1 MEQETGSRS
10 WSLSAYGRL
19 LRENRDFRLLWT
31 AQIVSEIGDWFYTVA
46 IYSLLLELTGS
57 ASAIGL
63 AVVLQLLP
71 QVFSAPTAGVLNDR
85 LPRRAVMIFADIC
98 RIFIVLSML
107 LVRSADTVWLIW
119 VLLVLETLMWALF
132 EPGRSALIPRLARS
146 DEERLVANALSS
158 TTWALNLA
166 IGAGLG
172 GLVAYAFGRQTV
184 FVLDALSFVVSALLL
199 AAMRVRETH
208 CDTLPPFRIVDLID
222 FKPVVEGVRYVLRDR
237 RRGATLMVKAGMGL
251 LGAHWV
257 ILPIF
262 GERVFPVAVHMAGA
276 QAHTAGAGTL
286 SMSLLFGSRGVG
298 ALAGSY
304 FAGAWARDFES
315 RMRLGIAGGF
325 FLVAGSYVGLS
336 LAPNI
341 MLACLA
347 VALGHAGTSVA
358 WVFSTTILQ
367 GLTEDRFRG
376 RVFSADFAGLFLSMS
391 AVSFLAGRLVD
402 RGVSVRVIA
411 FATGVMALLPAALWM
426 RAQPYFHRGDVI
438 KQVGTE

>member
-1 MEQETGSRS
+1 MEQEPESRS
-10 WSLSAYGRL
+10 WSLTAYGRL

-46 IYSLLLELTGS
+46 LYSLLLELTGS
-57 ASAIGL
+57 ATAVGT

-71 QVFSAPTAGVLNDR
+71 QVFAAPSAGVLNDR
-85 LPRRAVMIFADIC
+85 LSRRAVMIFADIC
-98 RIFIVLSML
+98 RAVIVLSML
-107 LVRSADTVWLIW
+107 LVRSADTVWLVW
-119 VLLVLETLMWALF
+119 LLLFLETLMWALF

-158 TTWALNLA
+158 TTWAFNLA

-184 FVLDALSFVVSALLL
+184 FVLNALSFVGSALLL

-208 CDTLPPFRIVDLID
+208 CDNLPPFRAVDLID
-222 FKPVVEGVRYVLRDR
+222 FKPILEGVRYVLRDR
-237 RRGATLMVKAGMGL
+237 RRGATLLVKAGMGL

-257 ILPIF
+257 ILPIL
-262 GERVFPVAVHMAGA
+262 GERVFPMTVHLPGA

-298 ALAGSY
+298 SLVGSY
-304 FAGAWARDFES
+304 FSGAWARNHES
-315 RMRLGIAGGF
+315 RMRLGITCGF
-325 FLVAGSYVGLS
+325 ILVAVSYAGLS

-341 MLACLA
+341 WLACLA
-347 VALGHAGTSVA
+347 VALGHAGTSIA

-367 GLTEDRFRG
+367 DLTEDRFRG

-391 AVSFLAGRLVD
+391 AVSYLAGRLVD
-402 RGVSVRVIA
+402 QGASVRAIA
-411 FATGVMALLPAALWM
+411 FATGVTALLPAALWI
-426 RAQPYFHRGDVI
+426 RAQRYFRQSDAL
-438 KQVGTE
+438 KSK

>member
-1 MEQETGSRS
+1 MEQLSDSRS

-19 LRENRDFRLLWT
+19 LRENRDFRLLWI

-46 IYSLLLELTGS
+46 LYSLLLELTGS
-57 ASAIGL
+57 ASAIGT

-71 QVFSAPTAGVLNDR
+71 QVFAAPTAGLLNDR
-85 LPRRAVMIFADIC
+85 LSRRSVMIFADIC
-98 RIFIVLSML
+98 RAVIVLSML
-107 LVRSADTVWLIW
+107 LVRSPDMVWLVW
-119 VLLVLETLMWALF
+119 LLLLLETLMWALF

-158 TTWALNLA
+158 TTWAFNLA

-184 FVLDALSFVVSALLL
+184 FILNALSFVGSALLL
-199 AAMRVRETH
+199 ASMRVRETH
-208 CDTLPPFRIVDLID
+208 CDHLPPFRAVDLID
-222 FKPVVEGVRYVLRDR
+222 FKPIVEGMRYVQRDPR
-237 RRGATLMVKAGMGL
+237 RVATLMVKAGMGL

-262 GERVFPVAVHMAGA
+262 GERVFPMAVHLPGA
-276 QAHTAGAGTL
+276 QAHTTSAGTL

-298 ALAGSY
+298 SLAGSY
-304 FAGAWARDFES
+304 FSGAWARNSES
-315 RMRLGIAGGF
+315 RMRLGIVCGF
-325 FLVAGSYVGLS
+325 LLVAFSYAGLS

-341 MLACLA
+341 WLACLA
-347 VALGHAGTSVA
+347 VALGHAGTSIA

-391 AVSFLAGRLVD
+391 AVSYLAGRLVD
-402 RGVSVRVIA
+402 QGVSVRVIA
-411 FATGVMALLPAALWM
+411 FATGVTALLPAVLWL
-426 RAQPYFHRGDVI
+426 RAQPYFRQSEGV
-438 KQVGTE
+438 KTS

>member
-1 MEQETGSRS
+1 MEQESDSRS
-10 WSLSAYGRL
+10 WSLAAYGRL
-19 LRENRDFRLLWT
+19 LGENRDFRLLWI

-46 IYSLLLELTGS
+46 LYSLLLELTGS
-57 ASAIGL
+57 ASAIGT

-71 QVFSAPTAGVLNDR
+71 QVFAAPTAGVLNDR

-98 RIFIVLSML
+98 RAVIVASML
-107 LVRSADTVWLIW
+107 LVRSADMVWLVW
-119 VLLVLETLMWALF
+119 ALLFLETLMWALF
-132 EPGRSALIPRLARS
+132 EPGRSALIPRLVRS
-146 DEERLVANALSS
+146 DEELLVANALSS
-158 TTWALNLA
+158 TTWAFNLA

-184 FVLDALSFVVSALLL
+184 FILNAISFVGSALLL

-208 CDTLPPFRIVDLID
+208 CDHLPPFRGVDLVD
-222 FKPVVEGVRYVLRDR
+222 FKPILEGVRYVVRDR
-237 RRGATLMVKAGMGL
+237 RRGATLLVKAGMGL

-262 GERVFPVAVHMAGA
+262 GERVFPMAVHLPGA
-276 QAHTAGAGTL
+276 QAHTSGAGTL

-298 ALAGSY
+298 SLAGSY
-304 FAGAWARDFES
+304 FSGAWARNSES
-315 RMRLGIAGGF
+315 RMRAGIAAGF
-325 FLVAGSYVGLS
+325 FLVALSYAGLS

-341 MLACLA
+341 WLACLA
-347 VALGHAGTSVA
+347 VALGHAGTSIA

-376 RVFSADFAGLFLSMS
+376 RVFSTDFAGLFLSMS

-402 RGVSVRVIA
+402 QGVSVRVLA
-411 FATGVMALLPAALWM
+411 FATGALALLPAVLWL
-426 RAQPYFHRGDVI
+426 RAQSYFRQRDVI
-438 KQVGTE
+438 QQIGTE

>member
-1 MEQETGSRS
+1 MAQASESRS

-46 IYSLLLELTGS
+46 LYSLLLELTGS

-71 QVFSAPTAGVLNDR
+71 QVFAAPLAGVLNDR
-85 LPRRAVMIFADIC
+85 LPRRAVMIFADVC
-98 RIFIVLSML
+98 RAVIVLSML
-107 LVRSADTVWLIW
+107 LVRSADMVWLVW
-119 VLLVLETLMWALF
+119 VLLFLETLMWALF

-158 TTWALNLA
+158 TTWAFNLA
-166 IGAGLG
+166 VGAGLG
-172 GLVAYAFGRQTV
+172 GLVAYAFGRQPV
-184 FVLDALSFVVSALLL
+184 FILNALSFVGSALLL

-208 CDTLPPFRIVDLID
+208 GDNLPPFRVVDLID
-222 FKPVVEGVRYVLRDR
+222 FKPIVEGVRYVLRDG
-237 RRGATLMVKAGMGL
+237 RRGATLLVKVGMGM

-262 GERVFPVAVHMAGA
+262 AERVFPMAVHLPGA
-276 QAHTAGAGTL
+276 QAHTTGAGTL

-298 ALAGSY
+298 AIAGSY
-304 FAGAWARDFES
+304 FAGAWARNSES
-315 RMRLGIAGGF
+315 RMRTGIAFGF
-325 FLVAGSYVGLS
+325 FLVACSYVGLS
-336 LAPNI
+336 LAPTI
-341 MLACLA
+341 WLACLA
-347 VALGHAGTSVA
+347 VALGHAGTSIA

-391 AVSFLAGRLVD
+391 AVSFLGGRLVD
-402 RGVSVRVIA
+402 QGVSVRVIA
-411 FATGVMALLPAALWM
+411 FATGAIALLPAVLWI
-426 RAQPYFHRGDVI
+426 RAQPYFRSCDVI
-438 KQVGTE
+438 KQTGAE

>member
-1 MEQETGSRS
+1 MEQESDSRS
-10 WSLSAYGRL
+10 WSLAAYVRL

-46 IYSLLLELTGS
+46 LYSLLLELTGR
-57 ASAIGL
+57 ASAIGI

-71 QVFSAPTAGVLNDR
+71 QVFAAPSAGVLNDR

-98 RIFIVLSML
+98 RAVIVASML
-107 LVRSADTVWLIW
+107 LVRSADTVWLVW
-119 VLLVLETLMWALF
+119 VLLFLETLMWALF
-132 EPGRSALIPRLARS
+132 EPGRSALIPHLVRS

-158 TTWALNLA
+158 TTWAFNLA

-184 FVLDALSFVVSALLL
+184 FILNALSFVGSALLL

-208 CDTLPPFRIVDLID
+208 CDDLPPFRAVDLVD
-222 FKPVVEGVRYVLRDR
+222 FKPVLEGARYVVRDR
-237 RRGATLMVKAGMGL
+237 RRGATLLVKAGMGL

-262 GERVFPVAVHMAGA
+262 GERIFPMAVSLPGA
-276 QAHTAGAGTL
+276 HAHTSGAGTL

-298 ALAGSY
+298 SLAGSY
-304 FAGAWARDFES
+304 FSGAWARNSES
-315 RMRLGIAGGF
+315 RMRVGIAAGF
-325 FLVAGSYVGLS
+325 ILVSLSYVGLS

-341 MLACLA
+341 WLACLA
-347 VALGHAGTSVA
+347 VALGHAGTSIA

-402 RGVSVRVIA
+402 QGVSVRVLA
-411 FATGVMALLPAALWM
+411 FATGAIALLPAALWL
-426 RAQPYFHRGDVI
+426 RAQRYFRQDGYI
-438 KQVGTE
+438 KTR

>member
-1 MEQETGSRS
+1 MEQESDSRS
-10 WSLSAYGRL
+10 WSLAAYVRL

-46 IYSLLLELTGS
+46 LYSLLLELTGR
-57 ASAIGL
+57 ASAIGI

-71 QVFSAPTAGVLNDR
+71 QVFAAPSAGVLNDR

-98 RIFIVLSML
+98 RAVIVASML
-107 LVRSADTVWLIW
+107 LVRSADTVWLVW
-119 VLLVLETLMWALF
+119 VLLFLETLMWALF
-132 EPGRSALIPRLARS
+132 EPGRSALIPHLVRS

-158 TTWALNLA
+158 TTWAFNLA

-184 FVLDALSFVVSALLL
+184 FILNALSFVGSALLL

-208 CDTLPPFRIVDLID
+208 CDDLPPFRAVDLVD
-222 FKPVVEGVRYVLRDR
+222 FKPVLEGARYVVRDR
-237 RRGATLMVKAGMGL
+237 RRGATLLVKAGMGL

-262 GERVFPVAVHMAGA
+262 GERIFPMAVSLPGA
-276 QAHTAGAGTL
+276 HAHTSGAGTL

-298 ALAGSY
+298 SLAGSY
-304 FAGAWARDFES
+304 FSGAWARNSES
-315 RMRLGIAGGF
+315 RMRVGIAAGF
-325 FLVAGSYVGLS
+325 ILVSLSYVGLS

-341 MLACLA
+341 WLACLA
-347 VALGHAGTSVA
+347 VALGHAGTSIA

-402 RGVSVRVIA
+402 QGVSVRVLA
-411 FATGVMALLPAALWM
+411 FATGAIALLPAALWL
-426 RAQPYFHRGDVI
+426 RAQRYFRQDGYI
-438 KQVGTE
+438 KMR